1 MGVMWNQLL
10 FVAAH
15 EWGNRH
21 FYPLY
26 RQLVR
31 NQWRPYAELKAEQEK
46 ALRLMVRFAYE
57 NVPYYHTAFRQRNVQ
72 PDDIRVI
79 EDLEKLPV
87 ITKQI
92 INQHWEHF
100 KPRNLDRMKYT
111 ENATGGTSVPSFRLT
126 EYSCSSDEAVAD
138 LKVAAAR

>member
-1 MGVMWNQLL
+1 MWSKLL

-79 EDLEKLPV
+79 EDLENLPV

-100 KPRNLDRMKYT
+100 KPRNVDRMKYT
-111 ENATGGTSVPSFRLT
+111 ENATVSYTHLRAHETVLDLVCRLLL
-126 EYSCSSDEAVAD
+126 E
-138 LKVAAAR
+138 KKKKN